1 MDPNT
6 QPQSEPQQVNQP
18 TNPPATVPA
27 PTAVPVSPTPPQ
39 PVETPQVAPAAPTDG
54 ASPQPVLPPKKKGS
68 GLKIVL
74 IIAGVLVIV
83 LLLIAAGLV
92 VMKKMQKSNTKTT
105 PSTQQTNTSSD
116 SKTYENSCM
125 SFAGPPENSDFAVK
139 NDTTKCTFD
148 ITNSGDPNLNIHM
161 LVVKENATI
170 ESAAQSLKAAAEK
183 GAKTNPN
190 IKLVSEKNV
199 TVDGQPAIQ
208 VVSKD
213 SDGITLIDTFIKP
226 KKSYSTLGSNAGHIF
241 WLTGYAFRED
251 QVQNYDTVL
260 NSIQWK

>member
-18 TNPPATVPA
+18 ANPPAAAPA
-27 PTAVPVSPTPPQ
+27 TPTPPQ
-39 PVETPQVAPAAPTDG
+39 PVETPQVAPAAPVEG

-68 GLKIVL
+68 GLKVVL
-74 IIAGVLVIV
+74 IIVGVLVIV

-92 VMKKMQKSNTKTT
+92 VMKKMQKSSTKTAS
-105 PSTQQTNTSSD
+105 PTQQTNTSSD

-125 SFAGPPENSDFAVK
+125 SFAGPPENSDFTVK

-161 LVVKENATI
+161 LVAKENATI

-208 VVSKD
+208 LVTKD

-226 KKSYSTLGSNAGHIF
+226 KKSYSTLGSSAGHIF

-251 QVQNYDTVL
+251 QVQNYNTVL